1 MKQLQLIQILS
12 INAEMLAQRRF
23 HAQTGRAL
31 TRVGPLT
38 THEKGGVRIAE
49 AAFEAGNAAVLASS
63 RFTAR

>member
-1 MKQLQLIQILS
+1 
-12 INAEMLAQRRF
+12 MLAQRRF